1 MPSSTE
7 TSWPSRARTRIGR
20 RSRETQSSEPS
31 RLPATP
37 AFMGFLDETALV
49 DQRLDARA
57 QALVQV
63 LGARRELRVDRET
76 LAKDEALAFGRAP
89 ELGDQRPRFLGVD
102 VVERERRDSAPIV
115 ETRREEAGI
124 DQRREVRRRL
134 DVHVWAEDEPRHR
147 ERPQEI
153 LERGLGRLP
162 HRDPRLGAEVLDDD
176 LLDVA
181 VRFVEVADRD
191 ERVDPL
197 ASRLADADEQTG
209 RERDPEL
216 AGQREQRFLRAQAP
230 AGLRERDDLVG
241 FHRVS
246 ARLARVAAKGAIAAV
261 VATERRQRHED
272 LRRKSH
278 GAAPAAIA
286 HLAGADEQVVQPGRS
301 SLDERARF
309 LVRDHARRRAA
320 FGFDAVE
327 RPPADD
333 AAALRP
339 PVTFG
344 RTSPAKRSMFAMT
357 ARSSCTV

>member
-1 MPSSTE
+1 MQTFVKLTLRLTTYVTTSPAWRCRSSSATRVSAWRSRPSARGRAMPSSTE

-31 RLPATP
+31 RLPAAP
-37 AFMGFLDETALV
+37 AFIGFLDETALV

-57 QALVQV
+57 QALVQG

-76 LAKDEALAFGRAP
+76 LRKDEALAFGRAP

-134 DVHVWAEDEPRHR
+134 DVHVWAQDEPRHR

-191 ERVDPL
+191 EGVDPL

-216 AGQREQRFLRAQAP
+216 AGERDRAQAP
-230 AGLRERDDLVG
+230 RRHFVGRPIVRE
-241 FHRVS
+241 
-246 ARLARVAAKGAIAAV
+246 
-261 VATERRQRHED
+261 
-272 LRRKSH
+272 
-278 GAAPAAIA
+278 AAPEASPR
-286 HLAGADEQVVQPGRS
+286 HRLED
-301 SLDERARF
+301 D
-309 LVRDHARRRAA
+309 
-320 FGFDAVE
+320 
-327 RPPADD
+327 PPAHVN
-333 AAALRP
+333 L
-339 PVTFG
+339 
-344 RTSPAKRSMFAMT
+344 
-357 ARSSCTV
+357 

>member
-1 MPSSTE
+1 M
-7 TSWPSRARTRIGR
+7 RIGR
-20 RSRETQSSEPS
+20 SSRETQSSEPS
-31 RLPATP
+31 RLPAAP
-37 AFMGFLDETALV
+37 AFIGFLDEPALV

-102 VVERERRDSAPIV
+102 VVEGERRDSAPII

-124 DQRREVRRRL
+124 DLRREVRRRL
-134 DVHVWAEDEPRHR
+134 DVHLWAQDEARDR

-181 VRFVEVADRD
+181 VLFVEVADRD

-197 ASRLADADEQTG
+197 ASRLADADEQAG
-209 RERDPEL
+209 RERNAEL
-216 AGQREQRFLRAQAP
+216 AV
-230 AGLRERDDLVG
+230 ERDDLVG

-246 ARLARVAAKGAIAAV
+246 TRLARVAAEGAVPAV
-261 VATERRQRHED
+261 VAAERRQRHED
-272 LRRKSH
+272 LRREGD

-286 HLAGADEQVVQPGRS
+286 HLTGADEQVVQPGGS
-301 SLDERARF
+301 CLDERARF

-320 FGFDAVE
+320 FFFDVFD
-327 RPPADD
+327 RPPADA
-333 AAALRP
+333 AAALRS

-344 RTSPAKRSMFAMT
+344 RTSLAKRSMFAMT
-357 ARSSCTV
+357 TRSSCTV